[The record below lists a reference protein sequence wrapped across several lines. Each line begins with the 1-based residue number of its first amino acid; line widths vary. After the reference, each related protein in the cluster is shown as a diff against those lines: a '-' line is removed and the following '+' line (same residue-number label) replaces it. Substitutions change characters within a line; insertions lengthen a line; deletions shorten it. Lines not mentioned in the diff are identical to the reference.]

1 MNLSQFIRMLV
12 FSSFLT
18 LAMKGNAMESSE
30 AMRLIEVWG
39 DALRDRTYI
48 GALKVDAKGG
58 FKTKSKGAFFR
69 YDAQKKTLLVSGLV
83 RYNMKTFFR
92 EFPHKW
98 AKLNRVAEREKVTL
112 CEGTFELYQ
121 EQLFEYTP
129 DVVLLTKTF
138 AGPAPQKEQF
148 VREIRWLLGGAIHWN
163 LQRFNAMMG
172 DSEEELKVSGAEIV
186 ASWPK
191 RSW

>member
-1 MNLSQFIRMLV
+1 
-12 FSSFLT
+12 
-18 LAMKGNAMESSE
+18 MKGNAMESSE
-30 AMRLIEVWG
+30 AMKLIEGWG
-39 DALRDRTYI
+39 EVLRDRTYI

-58 FKTKSKGAFFR
+58 FRTKSKGAFFR

-83 RYNMKTFFR
+83 GYNMRIFR
-92 EFPHKW
+92 KYRDEW
-98 AKLNRVAEREKVTL
+98 EKLLRVAEREKVTL

-191 RSW
+191 RPW

>member
-1 MNLSQFIRMLV
+1 VTFKLIRYWV
-12 FSSFLT
+12 
-18 LAMKGNAMESSE
+18 LAISLLLANKGHAMESSE
-30 AMRLIEVWG
+30 AMKLIEGWG
-39 DALRDRTYI
+39 EALRDRTYI

-83 RYNMKTFFR
+83 RYNMRIFR
-92 EFPHKW
+92 KYRDEW
-98 AKLNRVAEREKVTL
+98 EKLLRVAEREKVTL

-163 LQRFNAMMG
+163 LQRFNAMMS

-191 RSW
+191 RPW

>member
-30 AMRLIEVWG
+30 AMRLIEGWG

-98 AKLNRVAEREKVTL
+98 AKLHRVAEREKVTL